1 MGMLLGGLHV
11 LVCAVMSHW
20 QRDMNKMAHASSLV
34 NVSYFENNLL
44 TSVLK
49 VIESKKHLL
58 PVGVHVGLYVLL
70 GRKQLTKRVCLHV
83 SEVLLG

>member
-1 MGMLLGGLHV
+1 MF
-11 LVCAVMSHW
+11 AVMPHW
-20 QRDMNKMAHASSLV
+20 QRDMNKMAHASLV
-34 NVSYFENNLL
+34 NVSYFENSLL
-44 TSVLK
+44 MSALM

-83 SEVLLG
+83 SEVLLD